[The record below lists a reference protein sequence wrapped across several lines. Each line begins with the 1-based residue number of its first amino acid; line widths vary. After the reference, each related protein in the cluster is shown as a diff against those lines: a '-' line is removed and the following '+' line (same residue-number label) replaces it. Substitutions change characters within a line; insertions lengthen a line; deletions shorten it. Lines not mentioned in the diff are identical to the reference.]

1 MSGRGG
7 EEERVIYVL
16 QMAQDYLTIADVGKL
31 MHVKVTTVRELA
43 LRDVDPIPF
52 RIFEDQRRNPLVHA
66 DEFKLWWDRNTVPY
80 KDSPAGRNATVYK
93 RSSHGTE
100 H

>member
-7 EEERVIYVL
+7 EEEKVIYVL

-52 RIFEDQRRNPLVHA
+52 RIFEDQRSNPLVHA
-66 DEFKLWWDRNTVPY
+66 DEFTLWWDRNTVPY

>member
-16 QMAQDYLTIADVGKL
+16 QMVQDYLTIADVGKL

-52 RIFEDQRRNPLVHA
+52 RCRAAN
-66 DEFKLWWDRNTVPY
+66 
-80 KDSPAGRNATVYK
+80 
-93 RSSHGTE
+93 
-100 H
+100 

>member
-7 EEERVIYVL
+7 EEEKVIYVL

-66 DEFKLWWDRNTVPY
+66 DEFKLWWDRNTVLNDKLRTP
-80 KDSPAGRNATVYK
+80 PNVTLINLPPRTAA
-93 RSSHGTE
+93 
-100 H
+100 